1 MKKINIFIAGHN
13 GMVGKSIYKKLL
25 KNKIGRLITA
35 ERKKLDL
42 EDLDKVHKF
51 IKRNR
56 PDVIINCAGK
66 VGGILANNTYPTEF
80 LNENIQIQVN
90 LIKSAYL
97 NNVEHFINLG
107 SSCIYPKKSKQP
119 IKESYLLTGSL
130 EKTNEAYALAKIIG
144 LKMCEFYNSQYNKS
158 YLTLMPCNLYGPH
171 DNFDSKNSHFLPAL
185 IKKIITVNKHKN
197 KAIEIWGTGKPKR
210 EVMHVDDLASAISF
224 IWKKK
229 INNDFK
235 LLKLIK
241 KSSVINV
248 GSGYEHT
255 IENFAKIICKLENN
269 KNKLFFNKN
278 YPDGTM
284 RKILDSSLIRSLGW
298 KPKIQIKKGLSD
310 TINWYKTKKSQSSIV
325 SFSK

>member
-224 IWKKK
+224 ILKKK
-229 INNDFK
+229 
-235 LLKLIK
+235 
-241 KSSVINV
+241 
-248 GSGYEHT
+248 
-255 IENFAKIICKLENN
+255 
-269 KNKLFFNKN
+269 
-278 YPDGTM
+278 
-284 RKILDSSLIRSLGW
+284 
-298 KPKIQIKKGLSD
+298 
-310 TINWYKTKKSQSSIV
+310 SIMTLNC
-325 SFSK
+325 